1 MRVLGGGR
9 VQLWRVRVHAST
21 DSFADDGAHARAHAR
36 TELGAER
43 LADAVAVREPERG
56 AFGVAVTGPQRL
68 AVVVTNSGA
77 FVGAF
82 GIPKSNMRSWPKG
95 SRWYV

>member
-1 MRVLGGGR
+1 MRILEGGR
-9 VQLWRVRVHAST
+9 VQLRRVRVHASP
-21 DSFADDGAHARAHAR
+21 DSFADNGAHARAHAR
-36 TELGAER
+36 AELGAER
-43 LADAVAVREPERG
+43 LADVVTVREPECG
-56 AFGVAVTGPQRL
+56 AFGIAVAGPQRL
-68 AVVVTNSGA
+68 AVAVANGGA

>member
-1 MRVLGGGR
+1 MRDKK
-9 VQLWRVRVHAST
+9 SEFE
-21 DSFADDGAHARAHAR
+21 S
-36 TELGAER
+36 ER
-43 LADAVAVREPERG
+43 EPDREPVGVAVREPERG
-56 AFGVAVTGPQRL
+56 AFGIAVAGPQRL
-68 AVVVTNSGA
+68 AVAVANGGA